1 MDAEAPQLEDVPE
14 NFQRS
19 LLMLLIWNDPAGGEW
34 WTIGELMRRIGDPI
48 AALDAMAAL
57 ADAGLIHRENDCVF
71 PTRAARHYHH
81 LFG

>member
-1 MDAEAPQLEDVPE
+1 MDPDVSDLRDVPE

-19 LLMLLIWNDPAGGEW
+19 ILMFLVWNGEDGDW
-34 WTIGELMRRIGDPI
+34 WTVEELMQRVGDPI
-48 AALDAMAAL
+48 VALDALATL
-57 ADAGLIHRENDCVF
+57 ADAGLIHREDCHVF